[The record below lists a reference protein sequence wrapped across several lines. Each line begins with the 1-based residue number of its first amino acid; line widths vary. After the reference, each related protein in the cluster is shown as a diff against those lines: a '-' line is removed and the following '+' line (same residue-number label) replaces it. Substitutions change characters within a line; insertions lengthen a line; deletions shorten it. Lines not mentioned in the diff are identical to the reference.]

1 MYICEQ
7 MKIEIINIALENLY
21 KTIGMEGDYSENG
34 HLDGTL
40 NLHID
45 GKKITFVI
53 DLKNEIRPYQLDQI
67 ERCFQKHKNFLLVAH
82 RIFPKAKEELRLKGI
97 SYLEANG
104 NLFLKKDGSIIFIDN
119 QKTPKPEKTKSNRA
133 FTKTGLKVLFY
144 LLQHKE
150 DINLTQRE
158 LAENA
163 NVGLGNIPQ
172 VIEGLK
178 ETGFLL
184 SLNKNEYVWENFDN
198 LLERWITEYG
208 TILKPKLKREK
219 YAYEGNWKDI
229 IFKNELTV
237 WGGEVA
243 ADLLT
248 QYLRPEKLC
257 IYSKENRINLMKN
270 YRLIP
275 KEDGE
280 IEVFEMFWKQEKS
293 QEIPPAILI
302 YADLLLEG
310 GKRNKETAKMIYDGH
325 IKPKL

>member
-1 MYICEQ
+1 
-7 MKIEIINIALENLY
+7 MKIEIINNALENLY
-21 KTIGMEGDYSENG
+21 KAIGMEGDYSENG
-34 HLDGTL
+34 LLDGTL
-40 NLHID
+40 NLYID

-67 ERCFQKHKNFLLVAH
+67 EKYFQNHKNFLLVAN
-82 RIFPKAKEELRLKGI
+82 RIFPKVKEELRLKGI

-119 QKTPKPEKTKSNRA
+119 QKAAKPEKTKGNRA

-219 YAYEGNWKDI
+219 YTYEGNWKDI

-275 KEDGE
+275 KEYGE

-293 QEIPPAILI
+293 QKIPPAILI

-310 GKRNKETAKMIYDGH
+310 GKRNKETAKMIYDEH